1 MEQRIQYPE
10 ERVAVQDKVIVEKD
24 RRISSLTAR
33 EDSWFDR
40 VEMSGVIEV
49 EAVHEGEGDGVTAA
63 KVSTPG
69 VAAHDRGGAE
79 AVLLYKGEDLNV
91 DTATLTVAPPDGPW
105 SFTAG
110 QYTLPFGT
118 YETNLISDPLTLEI
132 GETGETALELG
143 GEAEG
148 GTGKDAD
155 TTLLSAEF

>member
-1 MEQRIQYPE
+1 MEQRIRYLE

-33 EDSWFDR
+33 EDSWFNR

-69 VAAHDRGGAE
+69 VAAHDRVGAE

-105 SFTAG
+105 SFTAD
-110 QYTLPFGT
+110 TLPFGT
-118 YETNLISDPLTLEI
+118 YDLISDPLTLEI

-148 GTGKDAD
+148 GTGKDTD